1 VGAALLAGCG
11 GHHRRTPAPAPSAS
25 PSAPA
30 RSSLAVGITEP
41 NANLVS
47 ATARLPRPWARWRA
61 ALGRLHPAYYRL
73 VLDWA
78 TLQPTRA
85 PANLAALNLGC
96 MRTVRPCLPY
106 AGVRDQLRALASRQR
121 QGGWVGIAVITGT
134 PAWAAVPPSRC
145 DGPGTLPRARPPRA
159 AALAAYRRLVA
170 DVLALARR
178 EGAQLPY
185 WSAWNEPNHPQFLT
199 PPCGESRAAAYAPI
213 ARALRTALAAA
224 SGDQTQLVGETAALR
239 NLPRFIAQLPRDVVC
254 GSPIYA
260 QHAYIGGQDPVGTV
274 ARALAARGCP
284 HPVWITETGVGAA
297 PPKLSAA
304 ARVRHGCAALHAR
317 LVRWWHD
324 PRVPVAIQ
332 YTLREDDLFPTGLV
346 STDLSHALPALA
358 EWTAWAARPAA
369 APPPRAAC

>member
-1 VGAALLAGCG
+1 VG
-11 GHHRRTPAPAPSAS
+11 T
-25 PSAPA
+25 

-47 ATARLPRPWARWRA
+47 ATARLPEPWARWRA

-85 PANLAALNLGC
+85 PANLAALDLGC
-96 MRTVRPCLPY
+96 MRRVRPCLPY

-121 QGGWVGIAVITGT
+121 QGGWLGVAVVTGT
-134 PAWAAVPPSRC
+134 PAWAAQPPSRC
-145 DGPGTLPRARPPRA
+145 DRPGTLPRARPPRT

-178 EGAQLPY
+178 EGAQLRY
-185 WSAWNEPNHPQFLT
+185 WSAWNEPNHPQFLS

-224 SGDQTQLVGETAALR
+224 PGDQTQLVGETAALR
-239 NLPRFIAQLPRDVVC
+239 NLARFVADLPRDVAC
-254 GSPIYA
+254 ASPIYA
-260 QHAYIGGQDPVGTV
+260 QHAYIGGRDPVDTV
-274 ARALAARGCP
+274 AHALAARGCP

-297 PPKLSAA
+297 PRALSAA
-304 ARVRHGCAALHAR
+304 APVRQACAALHRR
-317 LVRWWHD
+317 LVRWWRD
-324 PRVPVAIQ
+324 PRVPAAFQ

-358 EWTAWAARPAA
+358 EWTAWGGSRAPA
-369 APPPRAAC
+369 APPPNAACATAGPT